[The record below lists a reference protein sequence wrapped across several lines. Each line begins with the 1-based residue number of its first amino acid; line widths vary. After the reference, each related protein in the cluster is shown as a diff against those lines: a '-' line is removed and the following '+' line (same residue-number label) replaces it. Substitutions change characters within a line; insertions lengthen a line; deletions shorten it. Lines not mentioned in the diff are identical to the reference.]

1 MILFFKTPQQSV
13 IATEVNHTLSEQ
25 ETQELCWL
33 YGGATLLEGDSL
45 DGFFV
50 GPRREMVTPWSTN
63 AVEITQNMGLSG
75 IKRIEEYFPV
85 DNKDADH
92 DPMLQRMYDGLDQD
106 IFTINIKPEP
116 IKHVENLEEYNEQE
130 GLALSPEEIEYLHGL
145 EKQNGR
151 PLTDSE
157 IFGFAQINSEH
168 CRHKIFGGTFIIDG
182 KEMES
187 SLFAMIKKTTQENPN
202 KILSAY
208 KDNVAFAQ
216 GPVVEQFAPKDQST
230 SDWFQ
235 VKDIESVISLK
246 AETHNFPTTVEPFNG
261 AATGTGGEIRDRMG
275 GGVGSWP
282 IAGTAVYMTAYPR
295 LKEAPAPNPSP
306 SGAGKSLRDWEDI
319 LPVRQWLYQTPEQ
332 ILIKAS
338 NGASDFGNKFGQPL
352 ICGSVLTFEH
362 QEGSGSATAQPT
374 KYAYDKVIMLA
385 GGVGYGTKRDCLKK
399 EPQKGNKVVV
409 VGGDN
414 YRIGLGGGSVSSVD
428 TGRYSNGIELNAVQ
442 RANPEMQK
450 RAYNLVRALC
460 EEEVN
465 PVVSIHDHGSAGHLN
480 CLSELVEECG
490 GEIDMT
496 KLPIGDQTLSSKEI
510 IANESQERMGLLIDE
525 KHIEHV
531 RKIAERERAPLY
543 VVGET
548 TGDAHFSF
556 KQGDGVKPFDLDVAQ
571 MFGHSPKTIMRDNT
585 VERHYADVT
594 YSQDKI
600 EEYLERV
607 LQLEAVACK
616 DWLTNKVDRSVTGK
630 IARQQCQGEIQ
641 LPLSDCGVVA
651 LDYRGIKGIA
661 TALGH
666 APQAGLAS
674 PKAGS
679 VLSVAEALTNIVWAP
694 LSEGLDSISLS
705 ANWMWPCRS
714 QEGEDARL
722 YSAVKALS
730 DFCCDLHINVPT
742 GKDSLSLS
750 QQYPNGEKIISPGTV
765 IVSAGGEV
773 SDIKK
778 VVSPVVKNDRHCS
791 LYHIDFSFDEQR
803 LGGSAFAQSL
813 GKVGDDV
820 PTVKNPEY
828 FADAFN
834 AIQEM
839 IQRGWIV
846 AGHDISAGGLI
857 TTLLEMCFANTRGGM
872 HINLHDL
879 CGASRLNDK
888 GQMTNDKGCD
898 IVKVLFAENPGVVI
912 EVSDEHKFEFK
923 EFMEEQGIGYAKI
936 GYPVED
942 SRSIVVVCPQNGGN
956 AAAQPT
962 ELTFDIDHLR
972 DVWYKT
978 SYLLD
983 RKQSFNGKA
992 KERFENYKQQP
1003 LEMKFPRGFTGRLS
1017 QYGTVKNGRI
1027 EELKNGS
1034 TSTLQSFNSSIL
1046 RPKAAIIREKGTN
1059 GEREMAYSMYLAGFD
1074 VKDVMMTDLISGRE
1088 TLEDINFIVFCGGFS
1103 NSDVLGSAKGW
1114 AGAFLFNPKAKEALD
1129 KFYAR
1134 KDTLSLG
1141 ICNGC
1146 QLMVELGLTEA
1157 PLSAPEGDTIVSADK
1172 TNEAPSGAVGG
1183 AIRMLHNDSHKFES
1197 EFITLQIPQNDS
1209 VMFGSLSGSKLGL
1222 WVAHGEGKFS
1232 LPEAESAYN
1241 VVAKYN
1247 YHGYPA
1253 NPNGSDYD
1261 VAGICSADGR
1271 HLCMMPHLERA
1282 IFPWQNAWYPANRRN
1297 DEVTPWIEAF
1307 VNARKWIEKCT
1318 MHNA

>member
-1 MILFFKTPQQSV
+1 MILFFMTPSKSV
-13 IATEVNHTLSEQ
+13 IATAADHQLSQDEIN
-25 ETQELCWL
+25 ELCWL
-33 YGGATLLEGDSL
+33 YGGATLIEGETVE
-45 DGFFV
+45 GFFV
-50 GPRREMVTPWSTN
+50 GPRREMITPWSTN
-63 AVEITQNMGLSG
+63 AVEITQNMSLHG
-75 IKRIEEYFPV
+75 ISRIEEYFPV
-85 DNKDADH
+85 SSKDAEH
-92 DPMLQRMYDGLDQD
+92 DPMLQRMYEGLNQD
-106 IFTINIKPEP
+106 IFTVNHEPEP
-116 IKHVENLEEYNEQE
+116 IKRVENIEEYNEQE
-130 GLALSPEEIEYLHGL
+130 GLALSAEEIEYLHKI
-145 EKQNGR
+145 EKELGR

-187 SLFAMIKKTTQENPN
+187 SLFAMIKQTTKENPN

-216 GPVVEQFAPKDQST
+216 GPVVEQFAPHDQST
-230 SDWFQ
+230 SDYFQ

-295 LKEAPAPNPSP
+295 LKDDDN
-306 SGAGKSLRDWEDI
+306 LTRDWEDI
-319 LPVRQWLYQTPEQ
+319 MPVRKWLYQTPEQ

-352 ICGSVLTFEH
+352 ITGSVLTFEH
-362 QEGSGSATAQPT
+362 QEGAE

-460 EEEVN
+460 EEDVN

-496 KLPIGDQTLSSKEI
+496 KLPIGDKTLSSKEI

-525 KHIEHV
+525 KYISEV
-531 RKIAERERAPLY
+531 QKIADRERAPMY

-556 KQGDGVKPFDLDVAQ
+556 KQADGVKPFDLDVAQ
-571 MFGHSPKTIMRDNT
+571 MFGHTPKTVMVDET
-585 VERHYADVT
+585 VERKYEDVT
-594 YSQDKI
+594 YSADNLD
-600 EEYLERV
+600 EYLQRV
-607 LQLEAVACK
+607 LQMEAVACK

-630 IARQQCQGEIQ
+630 IARQQCQGQIQ

-651 LDYRGIKGIA
+651 LDYRGEKGIV
-661 TALGH
+661 TAMGH
-666 APQAGLAS
+666 APQAGLAD

-679 VLSVAEALTNIVWAP
+679 VLSVAESLTNIVWAP
-694 LSEGLDSISLS
+694 LADGMDSISLS

-714 QEGEDARL
+714 QKGEDARL
-722 YSAVKALS
+722 YEGVKALS
-730 DFCCDLHINVPT
+730 DFCCAIHVNVPT
-742 GKDSLSLS
+742 GKDSLSLT
-750 QQYPNGEKIISPGTV
+750 QQYPNGEKIIAPGTV

-773 SDIKK
+773 SDVKK
-778 VVSPVVKNDRHCS
+778 VVSPVLVNDKNSS

-813 GKVGDDV
+813 GKVGSDV

-828 FADAFN
+828 FVDCFN
-834 AIQEM
+834 AVQEL
-839 IQRGWIV
+839 INRGWV
-846 AGHDISAGGLI
+846 MAGHDISAGGLI
-857 TTLLEMCFANTRGGM
+857 TTLLEMTFANVEGGM
-872 HINLHDL
+872 KINLHDI
-879 CGASRLNDK
+879 ADK
-888 GQMTNDKGCD
+888 D
-898 IVKVLFAENPGVVI
+898 IIKTLFAENPGVVI
-912 EVSDEHKFEFK
+912 QVSDAHKDELKAFLEDN
-923 EFMEEQGIGYAKI
+923 GIGYAKI
-936 GYPVED
+936 GYPA
-942 SRSIVVVCPQNGGN
+942 P
-956 AAAQPT
+956 
-962 ELTFDIDHLR
+962 ELRKIIIKKDGLEHEFDIDALR
-972 DVWYKT
+972 DNWYKT

-983 RKQSFNGKA
+983 RKQSMNGMA
-992 KERFENYKQQP
+992 KKRYTNYKKQP
-1003 LEMKFPRGFTGRLS
+1003 IEMNFGYGFKGTLS
-1017 QYGTVKNGRI
+1017 SYSLDANRRKPSGI
-1027 EELKNGS
+1027 
-1034 TSTLQSFNSSIL
+1034 
-1046 RPKAAIIREKGTN
+1046 KAAIIREKGTN

-1088 TLEDINFIVFCGGFS
+1088 TLEDVNFIVFCGGFS

-1114 AGAFLFNPKAKEALD
+1114 AGAFLYNPKAKEALD

-1134 KDTLSLG
+1134 EDTLSLG

-1146 QLMVELGLTEA
+1146 QLMVELNLIN
-1157 PLSAPEGDTIVSADK
+1157 PEHKHRSH
-1172 TNEAPSGAVGG
+1172 
-1183 AIRMLHNDSHKFES
+1183 LCHNTSKKFES
-1197 EFITLQIPQNDS
+1197 TFLGLTIPQNDS
-1209 VMFGSLSGSKLGL
+1209 VMFGSLSGDKLGI
-1222 WVAHGEGKFS
+1222 WVAHGEGRFY
-1232 LPEAESAYN
+1232 LPEPEDHYN
-1241 VVAKYN
+1241 VIAKYN
-1247 YHGYPA
+1247 YAEYPG
-1253 NPNGSDYD
+1253 NPNGSDYN

-1271 HLCMMPHLERA
+1271 HLAMMPHLERA
-1282 IFPWQNAWYPANRRN
+1282 IFPWQNAWYPADRRN

-1307 VNARKWIEKCT
+1307 VNARQWIEERTLKK
-1318 MHNA
+1318 